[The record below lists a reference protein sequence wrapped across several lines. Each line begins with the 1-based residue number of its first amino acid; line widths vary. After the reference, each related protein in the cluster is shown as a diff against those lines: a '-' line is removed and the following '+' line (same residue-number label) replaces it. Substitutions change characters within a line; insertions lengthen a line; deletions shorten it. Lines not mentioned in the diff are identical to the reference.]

1 VLGIPKSTPS
11 RSLTDTLASGAAF
24 APGALRRIKL
34 FDTFEEAQLESFLY
48 YLEKVVYQQFSH
60 IVRQGERGDSMY
72 LVVEGEVRT
81 LAIVEGKETTLATIS
96 PGGWFGEIALLDQGP
111 RSVDVIA
118 NKDSALLKLSSEA
131 FKRLLEEAPMLAVP
145 FLLALCKMQA
155 DRVRRT
161 TKRYE
166 DSIRYIRTSGNPG

>member
-1 VLGIPKSTPS
+1 
-11 RSLTDTLASGAAF
+11 
-24 APGALRRIKL
+24 
-34 FDTFEEAQLESFLY
+34 
-48 YLEKVVYQQFSH
+48 
-60 IVRQGERGDSMY
+60 
-72 LVVEGEVRT
+72 

-166 DSIRYIRTSGNPG
+166 DSIRYIRTSGGAS